1 MMSFAVEDNLESD
14 WVAVRPNAFDEK
26 EKHKFVFI
34 VAWNEVEGKFA
45 ITCHNRTVQRKRI
58 GAREQGPRGGKEEEE
73 GAQKSQAAPAGGSPP
88 EARGD
93 AGVKSSA
100 GSGTGLRSP
109 ARGGSSI
116 KSPTETGV
124 GSPPQGGPG
133 LPEVACGGTKVM
145 GYTTSEADL
154 GPVRDAARLPDPA
167 TAADREQQD
176 QDKDIVMPD
185 DCSWAGL
192 FSFQDLRSIHQQL
205 CAVNSELEP
214 CLPVFPEEPSGMW
227 SVLFGASEVIDGE
240 MDSLCLQLQV
250 YLGHALDVCG
260 WKILSH
266 LLFTENDNPDEYYES
281 LSELRQKGYEE
292 VLHRAKKRL
301 QELLEKHKITEIMVE
316 LLELYQEE
324 DDAYIALSEA
334 TTELYQYLLQPFRD
348 MRELAMLRRQQIKI
362 SMENDYLGPRRIES
376 LKKEDSD
383 WQRKAHRAVLSI
395 QDLTVKYFE
404 ITAKAQKAVYDRMRA
419 DQKKCGKA
427 AWAVAVERMEK
438 LRYAVAKETLQLMRA
453 KEICLE
459 QRKRAL
465 KEEMQSLQSG
475 TDAIARLDRL
485 EADYYDMQLQ
495 LYEVQFEILKCE
507 ELLLTAQLESIK
519 RLIAE
524 KREEVVYYDT
534 YESMEA
540 MHATED
546 TAASI
551 IPQKMEL
558 LKLQQKVRQLE
569 ARRSRISAKKAYLRN
584 KKEICIES
592 HNDKMKQ
599 HKQKEEEYGS
609 HHARKMHNQQQEEEK
624 NSKWVSQER
633 QKTLDRLRNFK
644 QKYPGQVV
652 LKSTRLRFTNVRR
665 KSNTGSVTCASKD
678 QTHSLPGTLQVQETA
693 EEGTSPVKKETK
705 FTGAAELSSTAQ
717 EQECVSF
724 QSGDDATPEL
734 LQPISLPSPC
744 NEEFS
749 NIDVVLPPP
758 PPPLP
763 PPPPPMPVYEE
774 SPDAQQQAEKS
785 AQSGD
790 GKEILQSVS
799 SPTPHLFDSKQLLN
813 ARKKLKKTAS
823 SDELKKQRVS
833 SPMDEVLASLK
844 RGSFHLRKVDLRSLP
859 PFPNEDDSNNIL
871 AQIRKGVK
879 LKKVRKEALRE
890 SSIDLH
896 DADPLTRS
904 IHEALR
910 RIKEASPESDDDED
924 EGLPYTDWES

>member
-1 MMSFAVEDNLESD
+1 MSFAVEDNLESD

-45 ITCHNRTVQRKRI
+45 ITCHNRTIQRKKI
-58 GAREQGPRGGKEEEE
+58 GARDHCSRGEEETQMPQE
-73 GAQKSQAAPAGGSPP
+73 VSVRSPVRGPAGI
-88 EARGD
+88 
-93 AGVKSSA
+93 K
-100 GSGTGLRSP
+100 SP
-109 ARGGSSI
+109 AR
-116 KSPTETGV
+116 KGV
-124 GSPPQGGPG
+124 GVRRPTRGRTSSKSSSPGEIGAKSLG
-133 LPEVACGGTKVM
+133 AAEINVEEGKVVDSALNQV
-145 GYTTSEADL
+145 TEKVDNR
-154 GPVRDAARLPDPA
+154 V
-167 TAADREQQD
+167 QD
-176 QDKDIVMPD
+176 QDKDNVVPD
-185 DCSWAGL
+185 DSSWAGL
-192 FSFQDLRSIHQQL
+192 FSFQDLRSIDQQL

-214 CLPVFPEEPSGMW
+214 YLPVFPEEPSGMW
-227 SVLFGASEVIDGE
+227 SVLFGASEVIDE
-240 MDSLCLQLQV
+240 DMDVLCLQLQV
-250 YLGHALDVCG
+250 YLGHALDICG

-292 VLHRAKKRL
+292 VLQRAKKRL
-301 QELLEKHKITEIMVE
+301 QELLEKHKVTDVMVE

-324 DDAYIALSEA
+324 DDAYAALSEA

-348 MRELAMLRRQQIKI
+348 MRELAMLRCQQIKI
-362 SMENDYLGPRRIES
+362 SLENDYLGPRRIES

-383 WQRKAHRAVLSI
+383 WQRKAQRAVLSI

-427 AWAVAVERMEK
+427 AWAMAVERMEK
-438 LRYAVAKETLQLMRA
+438 LQYAVAKETLQLMRA

-459 QRKRAL
+459 QKKRTL
-465 KEEMQSLQSG
+465 KDEMQSLQNS
-475 TDAIARLDRL
+475 TDAIARLDWL
-485 EADYYDMQLQ
+485 EADYYDVQLQ

-519 RLIAE
+519 RLITE

-540 MHATED
+540 MEATED
-546 TAASI
+546 MASSVL
-551 IPQKMEL
+551 PQKMEL
-558 LKLQQKVRQLE
+558 VKLQQKVRQLE

-599 HKQKEEEYGS
+599 HKHSEEYRS
-609 HHARKMHNQQQEEEK
+609 QRAVQLDRQQEEDK
-624 NSKWVSQER
+624 SSKWVSQER
-633 QKTLDRLRNFK
+633 QRTLDRLRNFK
-644 QKYPGQVV
+644 QRYSGQVV
-652 LKSTRLRFTNVRR
+652 LKSTRLRYTNIR
-665 KSNTGSVTCASKD
+665 KKDAGLVSKD
-678 QTHSLPGTLQVQETA
+678 QTLSLPVTVDVQERA
-693 EEGTSPVKKETK
+693 EEPPFTMKETK
-705 FTGAAELSSTAQ
+705 STAATELRNITK
-717 EQECVSF
+717 EQECASF
-724 QSGDDATPEL
+724 QTEEDL
-734 LQPISLPSPC
+734 LQPVSISSPC
-744 NEEFS
+744 S
-749 NIDVVLPPP
+749 IDVPPPP

-763 PPPPPMPVYEE
+763 PPPPPMPVCED
-774 SPDAQQQAEKS
+774 SPDAQHQVEKS
-785 AQSGD
+785 AQPSD
-790 GKEILQSVS
+790 CKEISQCVS
-799 SPTPHLFDSKQLLN
+799 SPTPQLFDSKQLLN

-823 SDELKKQRVS
+823 SDELRKQRVS

-859 PFPNEDDSNNIL
+859 PFPDEDDSNNIL

-879 LKKVRKEALRE
+879 LKKVQTEALRE
-890 SSIDLH
+890 ASIDLH

-910 RIKEASPESDDDED
+910 RIKEASPESEDDED
-924 EGLPYTDWES
+924 EGLPYAEWDN